1 MNEEKRLQQLK
12 EIQVDTAK
20 KERDFQQIAVRT
32 NRKKFHWQVPAA
44 VIGVLCIIVF
54 LVASM
59 PKQQMLTSENDEE
72 PQLVAIYQLY
82 GEGNPKSKWQMSV
95 DEFTDQDELIRM
107 EEFLSKL
114 TLVEKSIREY
124 EVIRYTYRLNYHDGT
139 SRILIEYS
147 GQTGPYYYDKTN
159 DLIYSVGE
167 DVVAGKIWLSNKT
180 NLASSIVFIFIVII
194 VAVFGWFIDRKMR
207 DPNDKKRSIP
217 RHSTIKQSI
226 VTIVLLLCTGLIMF
240 IVPHIHYFYVV
251 CMLFFLAAINIILET
266 FHDNND
272 WRKMSFVVQMLWQA
286 IFAYMIFW

>member
-1 MNEEKRLQQLK
+1 M
-12 EIQVDTAK
+12 
-20 KERDFQQIAVRT
+20 
-32 NRKKFHWQVPAA
+32 PAA